1 MRVEVRAMPTNQNY
15 LIRRKTSGLM
25 RGLYLLIIITALSC
39 CQVDSQPRLRA
50 QPAEFYNYVPK
61 MTLSTYYED
70 SKITAALSEKSC
82 KLLKTQSILA
92 EVGSTVIQDMRN
104 GASSIDRAVIGN
116 SGNSFAID
124 RFEWVDI
131 EGGTQLTIQIKILN
145 CGE

>member
-1 MRVEVRAMPTNQNY
+1 
-15 LIRRKTSGLM
+15 M
-25 RGLYLLIIITALSC
+25 RGLYLLMFITALSC
-39 CQVDSQPRLRA
+39 CQVDGQSRLRA

-61 MTLSTYYED
+61 LTLSTYYED

-104 GASSIDRAVIGN
+104 GASSIDQAVIGN
-116 SGNSFAID
+116 SGNSYTVD

-131 EGGTQLTIQIKILN
+131 PTGTQLTIQITILN
-145 CGE
+145 CGK